1 VSHVFLVGFMGAG
14 KSTVGKLVASDLGLP
29 FVDLDERIE
38 AAEGRPVAEIFAGEG
53 EPYFRAVESRV
64 LRDLAE
70 EPDSVVACGGGVI
83 LDDANRAM
91 LKRLGTVVYL
101 EVTAGEAL
109 ARVGGADTRPLLA
122 GGGGA
127 MAASLLRAREA
138 LYRAAADVTV
148 DTVGRDAR
156 SVADRVMQSLR
167 ERPSA

>member
-1 VSHVFLVGFMGAG
+1 MSHVFLVGFMGAG
-14 KSTVGKLVASDLGLP
+14 KSTVGRLVASDLGLP

-38 AAEGRPVAEIFAGEG
+38 AAEGRPVAEIFASDG
-53 EPYFRAVESRV
+53 EPHFRAVESKV

-83 LDDANRAM
+83 LNDANRAT

-109 ARVGGADTRPLLA
+109 ARVGGVDTRPLLA

-127 MAASLLRAREA
+127 MAASLLRARKA

-156 SVADRVMQSLR
+156 AVADEVLGALG